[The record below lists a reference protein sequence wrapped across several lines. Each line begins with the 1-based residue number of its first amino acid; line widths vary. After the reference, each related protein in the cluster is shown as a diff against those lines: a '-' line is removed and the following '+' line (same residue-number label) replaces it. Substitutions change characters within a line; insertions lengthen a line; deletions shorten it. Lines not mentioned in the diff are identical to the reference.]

1 MSEARLQRLER
12 RIDELE
18 SRHALRDL
26 ASEYCHGFDKRD
38 LPRFLAIWWDDCVW
52 DIGPP
57 FGTFSAH
64 EGIREA
70 VEEVLWPFWR
80 ETHHLT
86 TNLKLDF
93 SGPDKAS
100 GVCDVDCVG
109 ADSNDNLQIVGASY
123 FDDFERRDSGWRIK
137 RRRVQIHYFNPLP
150 GARLT
155 APELDATASG

>member
-1 MSEARLQRLER
+1 MSDARLQRLER

-26 ASEYCHGFDKRD
+26 VSEYCHGFDKRD
-38 LPRFLAIWWDDCVW
+38 FARFLAIWWEDCVW

-57 FGTFSAH
+57 FGTFTGH
-64 EGIREA
+64 DGIRQA
-70 VEEVLWPFWR
+70 VEGVLWPFWR

-93 SGPDKAS
+93 TDPDHAG

-109 ADSNDNLQIVGASY
+109 ADADDNLQIVGATY
-123 FDDFERRDSGWRIK
+123 FDDFERRGSTWRIR
-137 RRRVQIHYFNPLP
+137 RRRVQIHYFNPIP
-150 GARLT
+150 GARLR
-155 APELDATASG
+155 APETA